1 VKLNTKII
9 DNREPHTRDTI
20 LRSAERL
27 FAEKGFE
34 LTTVREI
41 AQDSG
46 VNVAMI
52 YYYFKTK
59 EGLHQEI
66 IEESFSHLYHSL
78 TEGIDEGK
86 GPEEKIHDV
95 IKVYVEFLYSHK
107 DLHRIIL
114 RETVSQSGHIEMIV
128 KKYVSKN
135 FNLVHGVIEEG
146 AKSGVFKK
154 QDTALSTFSLV
165 GMILYYFTYEPIF
178 TRLISSGKM
187 EKPVTEYLPEH
198 IFNLFM
204 EGVKG

>member
-1 VKLNTKII
+1 MLNTETI
-9 DNREPHTRDTI
+9 DIKEQDTRESI
-20 LRSAERL
+20 LKSAERL

-41 AQDSG
+41 AQGSG

-78 TEGIDEGK
+78 TEGVDEEK
-86 GPEEKIHDV
+86 RPEEKIHDV
-95 IKVYVEFLYSHK
+95 IKVYVTFLHHHK
-107 DLHRIIL
+107 NHHRIIL
-114 RETVSQSGHIEMIV
+114 RETVSQSDHIEMIV
-128 KKYVSKN
+128 KKYVSNN
-135 FNLVHGVIEEG
+135 FNLIHGVIEEG
-146 AKSGVFKK
+146 VRAGVFKK

-187 EKPVTEYLPEH
+187 EKPITEYLPDH